1 MVGVIRS
8 LQSHKVH
15 LLVTRFAY
23 WIIIFSFANLVHFTC
38 IITELSKYLHKHIN
52 AFSSVAVREM
62 SPRVS
67 RKSGNRIC
75 DRCYVPFPLLFISA
89 IQFFLLKF
97 WHVSFRYI
105 VSLCFVLV
113 IFVFLFVCLFNF
125 VLSLVICFALFHL
138 FRFFSPFFY
147 FIIYPSSSHP
157 SSIEIYVLKYIIIFI
172 ITIIILLS
180 PLSV

>member
-1 MVGVIRS
+1 MLSHQSQFGKWARAFLEKAEIESVIDVMFLS
-8 LQSHKVH
+8 L
-15 LLVTRFAY
+15 F
-23 WIIIFSFANLVHFTC
+23 
-38 IITELSKYLHKHIN
+38 YL
-52 AFSSVAVREM
+52 F
-62 SPRVS
+62 
-67 RKSGNRIC
+67 
-75 DRCYVPFPLLFISA
+75 LLFNS
-89 IQFFLLKF
+89 FVLKF

-113 IFVFLFVCLFNF
+113 ISVFLSVCLFNF

>member
-67 RKSGNRIC
+67 RKSGNRVC

-89 IQFFLLKF
+89 IPFFFCLSFDMFRFVILFLYVLFLLF
-97 WHVSFRYI
+97 LFFY
-105 VSLCFVLV
+105 L
-113 IFVFLFVCLFNF
+113 FVFSILCCL
-125 VLSLVICFALFHL
+125 
-138 FRFFSPFFY
+138 
-147 FIIYPSSSHP
+147 
-157 SSIEIYVLKYIIIFI
+157 
-172 ITIIILLS
+172 
-180 PLSV
+180 